1 MTPEQLGAEHHARLA
16 YVYIRQSSL
25 QQVLHHTESQRRQR
39 ALVERAV
46 QLGWRPERV
55 QVVDE
60 DLGRS
65 GARTQ
70 RRSGF
75 ERLLSAVAVGEVGI
89 ILALEASRISRD
101 NRNWYHLLDI
111 CAITH
116 TLIADAEALY
126 DTWEQ
131 PDWRKNK
138 NVPANQRITLLLEGQ
153 QAGTSG

>member
-1 MTPEQLGAEHHARLA
+1 MNPEHISSTQRTRVA
-16 YVYIRQSSL
+16 YVYIRQSSV
-25 QQVLHHTESQRRQR
+25 QQVLHHQESQRRQR

-46 QLGWRPERV
+46 QLGWARERV
-55 QVVDE
+55 QLIDE

-75 ERLLSAVAVGEVGI
+75 ERLLAAVALGQVGI
-89 ILALEASRISRD
+89 IFSLEVSRISRD

-116 TLIADAEALY
+116 TLIADAEGLY
-126 DTWEQ
+126 D
-131 PDWRKNK
+131 PRAYNDR
-138 NVPANQRITLLLEGQ
+138 LLLGLK
-153 QAGTSG
+153 GTMSEA

>member
-1 MTPEQLGAEHHARLA
+1 MTPEQLRGEHHARLA

-55 QVVDE
+55 QVLDE

-65 GARTQ
+65 GTRTQ

-75 ERLLSAVAVGEVGI
+75 ERLLSAVALGEVGI
-89 ILALEASRISRD
+89 IFALEASRISRD

-111 CAITH
+111 LARSPT
-116 TLIADAEALY
+116 
-126 DTWEQ
+126 
-131 PDWRKNK
+131 R
-138 NVPANQRITLLLEGQ
+138 
-153 QAGTSG
+153 